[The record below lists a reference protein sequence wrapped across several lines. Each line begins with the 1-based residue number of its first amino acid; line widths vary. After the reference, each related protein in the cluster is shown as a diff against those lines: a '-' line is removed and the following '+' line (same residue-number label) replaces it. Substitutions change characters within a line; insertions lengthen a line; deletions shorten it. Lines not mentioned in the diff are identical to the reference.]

1 VIDDEQGVI
10 NMKTHARV
18 VVIGG
23 GAIGVSVAY
32 HLAKYG
38 WKDVVLVEK
47 HELTSGSTWMAA
59 GNCSFFH
66 GNYYC
71 TQVNMKSIDIY
82 QQLEAE
88 TGQAVGWHT
97 TGSIR
102 TADNPGRMEELGY
115 IYSMHQCL
123 GLDVSWVTPEE
134 MAKLHPMM
142 NVEGLLG
149 GLYWPDDGDVDPSGI
164 TQAMA
169 IGAKRHGAE
178 FNLHTQVTGIDKTP
192 SGEWLV
198 HTDKGDITC
207 EWVVNAAGLWAP
219 QIAEM
224 VGLDVL
230 PSIPGEHTHILFES
244 IHAVESRDKYLPLVR
259 DPDRSIY
266 IRQEMDSLILGLYE
280 SKVKQWYPKGVPW
293 DYAQTELQPDIDH
306 IADFIEHGIYR
317 FPVMGETG
325 FKHVTDG
332 PITYTPNGDPLVGPA
347 YPLKNFFNACGYSFG
362 ITQAGGIGHYI
373 AGWMM
378 NGEPEI
384 DLWPVDSRRYGSYA
398 NWAYNHEKIEDT
410 YPRLY
415 AIIYPNDWRGAA
427 RPNRTSPIYE
437 HQKQAGASFGE
448 YFGWECPNYFTD
460 KADDRCETPSWKHN
474 NSFPYVAAECRH
486 VMEHVGLIDL
496 TRFAKTRISGPGAE
510 AWLNRMSCQKVPTTV
525 GRIALSPMLDANGA
539 FKTDMTVTK
548 AGEGDYFCVTSS
560 VGKRHDQHHMCLN
573 LPEDGSVE
581 MEDLTYK
588 MGCFV
593 IVGPKSRQLLEKVAH
608 ADVSNTSFP
617 FGTSQE
623 MFVGRVKCRVN
634 RMNYVGELGYEI
646 FHPIQ
651 SQIPLCE
658 TLMEAGRDLNIK
670 MIGMYAMDS
679 MRLEKGYLAWKAE
692 MNVHHT
698 PLETNVAWTVK
709 WDKDFVGK
717 EALLKQKEAGPALK
731 LVCLT
736 VDTEDAD
743 PLGYNPIYAGG
754 ERVGMTSSG
763 GYGHR
768 VEKSIGLGYVS
779 PEHAAPGTSLEVG
792 VLGKRYPAQVV
803 PMPLYDPKNER
814 MKA

>member
-1 VIDDEQGVI
+1 
-10 NMKTHARV
+10 MKTQARV

-38 WKDVVLVEK
+38 WKDVVLIEK

-71 TQVNMKSIDIY
+71 TQVNMKSIEIY

-88 TGQAVGWHT
+88 TGQSVGWHT

-115 IYSMHQCL
+115 TYSMNRCL
-123 GLDVSWVTPEE
+123 GLDVDWMTPEKMKE
-134 MAKLHPMM
+134 MHPLM
-142 NVEGLLG
+142 NTDGIIG
-149 GLYWPDDGDVDPSGI
+149 GLYWPDDGDVDPNGI
-164 TQAMA
+164 TMAMS
-169 IGAKRHGAE
+169 IGAKKQGAE
-178 FNLHTQVTGIDKTP
+178 INTHTQVTGIDRTA

-207 EWVVNAAGLWAP
+207 EYVVNAAGLWAP
-219 QIAEM
+219 EVAKM
-224 VGLDVL
+224 VGLEI
-230 PSIPGEHTHILFES
+230 PSIAGEHTHILFEA
-244 IHAVESRDKYLPLVR
+244 IDAVEKRDAYLPLVR

-280 SKVKQWYPKGVPW
+280 SKVKQWNPKGVPW

-306 IADFIEHGIYR
+306 IADFIENGIYR
-317 FPVMGETG
+317 FPIMGETG

-347 YPLKNFFNACGYSFG
+347 YPLKNFFHACGYSFG
-362 ITQAGGIGHYI
+362 ITQAGGIGHYL

-415 AIIYPNDWRGAA
+415 AIICPNDWRDAA
-427 RPNRTSPIYE
+427 RPNRTAPIYE
-437 HQKQAGASFGE
+437 YQKQSGAVFGD
-448 YFGWECPNYFTD
+448 YYGWECPNYYTD
-460 KADDRCETPSWKHN
+460 GTEDRSENPGWKRN
-474 NSFPYVAAECRH
+474 NTFKYVDAECKH
-486 VMEHVGLIDL
+486 VMEHAGILDL
-496 TRFAKTRISGPGAE
+496 SRFAKTRITGPGAE
-510 AWLNRMSCQKVPTTV
+510 AWLNHLTCQTVPV
-525 GRIALSPMLDANGA
+525 KDGRIALAPMLDHNGN
-539 FKTDMTVTK
+539 FKSDMTITRIRE
-548 AGEGDYFCVTSS
+548 GEYFCVTAS
-560 VGKRHDQHHMCLN
+560 VGKRHDQHWLMEN
-573 LPEDGSVE
+573 LPADGSVC
-581 MEDLTYK
+581 MEDVTYK
-588 MGCFV
+588 LGCLV
-593 IVGPKSRQLLEKVAH
+593 IAGPKSRGILAKAGYD
-608 ADVSNTSFP
+608 DVSNEAFP
-617 FGTSQE
+617 FGTSRE
-623 MFVGRVKCRVN
+623 IYVGRVKCRVN

-646 FHPIQ
+646 FHPIE
-651 SQIPLCE
+651 SQISVFQ
-658 TLMEAGRDLNIK
+658 TLMDAGGAFDLK
-670 MIGMYAMDS
+670 MFGMYAMDS
-679 MRLEKGYLAWKAE
+679 MRLEKGYLAWKSE

-709 WDKDFVGK
+709 MNKEFIGK
-717 EALLKQKEAGPALK
+717 AGLEKQKTAGVPRQ
-731 LVCLT
+731 LVCL
-736 VDTEDAD
+736 VCQADDAD
-743 PLGYNPIYAGG
+743 PWGYNPIFNG
-754 ERVGMTSSG
+754 EEIVGMTSSG

-768 VEKSIGLGYVS
+768 TDKSIALGYV
-779 PEHAAPGTSLEVG
+779 PTDMAAPGTRLEVE
-792 VLGKRYPAQVV
+792 VLGKKLAAEVV
-803 PMPLYDPKNER
+803 AMPLYDPKNER